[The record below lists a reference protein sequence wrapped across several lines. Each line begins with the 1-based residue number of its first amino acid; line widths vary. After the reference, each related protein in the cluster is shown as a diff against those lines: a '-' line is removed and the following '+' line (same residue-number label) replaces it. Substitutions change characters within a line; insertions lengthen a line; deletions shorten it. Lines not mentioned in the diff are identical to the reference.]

1 MIKKIFFIILFL
13 FLAYAQ
19 IYANALNEKAKN
31 LEENKRIQQQL
42 NKKLEDLASDILNG
56 EKTLKDLS
64 FQIQTLNS
72 QTAKLE
78 ESAKAQYKELNL
90 LTTQNGD
97 LLKSRASM
105 EGKLIALMAKD
116 FAYDLPIPQG
126 YVEGKE
132 SFIAFEILGKLDKVL
147 SNEIFKLS
155 QDYEDVSK
163 LIDDKQAQIQ
173 KINDNLKVYNAQI
186 VKLQDL
192 RKKQVDE
199 INRQKTDRA
208 IYVKKLEDLQAQQD
222 ELRKTLDQ
230 LRIIQRKQA
239 EKEQEKSSIDNSKI
253 ANNDQKIRQLGSSY
267 QGGAIKRYTGKKT
280 IAPLDSFT
288 VKQKFG
294 NYIDPIYNIKIF
306 NESVVLKSKKSDAVV
321 KNVLNGKVVFAKDT
335 SMLARVV
342 IVEHDDGIHTI
353 YAHLDKIAPNIKV
366 GKNIKKGAIVGRIK
380 NDLTFEVTQK
390 NFHINPL
397 ELISLN

>member
-155 QDYEDVSK
+155 KDYEDVSK
-163 LIDDKQAQIQ
+163 LIDDKQVQIQ

>member
-19 IYANALNEKAKN
+19 IYANTLNEKAKN

-90 LTTQNGD
+90 LTTQNSD

-155 QDYEDVSK
+155 KDYEDVSK